1 MKAFTALKS
10 EFDNK
15 GVTLVGASK
24 DAKEPQAAFAEKF
37 NVPFDLLCDESKEL
51 PGAVLPPGVS
61 SSRWAALLNKGS
73 VEKVWDKVA
82 AATFPEEVLE
92 EFKSGKL

>member
-1 MKAFTALKS
+1 MVCALQAFTALKS

-37 NVPFDLLCDESKEL
+37 NVPSAGPAL
-51 PGAVLPPGVS
+51 GVQNGTECTQW
-61 SSRWAALLNKGS
+61 RR
-73 VEKVWDKVA
+73 KVR
-82 AATFPEEVLE
+82 
-92 EFKSGKL
+92 